1 MGILPNIQE
10 ERRNE
15 QNFNEVNHFAEFVFG
30 ISGHLEQ

>member
-15 QNFNEVNHFAEFVFG
+15 QNFITGLE
-30 ISGHLEQ
+30 ISATATAYL